1 MNLLDRY
8 VTEIGKGL
16 PRKSR
21 ADIETEIRSTLQDML
36 DERSARTGKPVD
48 EAMITELLKEYGA
61 PAKVAASYR
70 GPQYIVGPKMFPLFE
85 LVLKIVLAVLVGVS
99 LAGFGFSFV
108 SHSSGPEF
116 VQALGKWGAQLYGMI
131 ISAFGSIVLVFAI
144 LERVLPASKFE
155 KEKEEWDP
163 SELERE
169 PDPAEVKPAERIVG
183 IGVTVLGLVILN
195 VYPNLV
201 GPGFVSDGR
210 WTFIPAL
217 SAAFFRYLPWINVLG
232 LLHIGLN
239 LVLLRAGQWKTY
251 SRAADLAL
259 DAAGAVLAG
268 FMLAGPSLVDL
279 PASKLAG
286 TPLAPAA
293 AQLTPLFSVLPTIVL
308 TIIVIVTAVDVA
320 KALYR
325 MLSRPALL
333 APKM

>member
-8 VTEIGKGL
+8 VAEIGKGL
-16 PRKSR
+16 PRKNR

-36 DERSARTGKPVD
+36 DERSTRTGKPAD

-70 GPQYIVGPKMFPLFE
+70 GPQYIVGPKMFPFFE
-85 LVLKIVLAVLVGVS
+85 LVLKIVLTVLVAVS
-99 LAGFGFSFV
+99 LAGFGISFV
-108 SHSSGPEF
+108 SHNSGPEF
-116 VQALGKWGAQLYGMI
+116 IQALGKWAAQLYGAL

-155 KEKEEWDP
+155 KEMEDWDP

-195 VYPNLV
+195 VYPDLV
-201 GPGFVSDGR
+201 GPGFVIDGR

-239 LVLLRAGQWKTY
+239 LVLLRAGQWKAY

-259 DAAGAVLAG
+259 DVAGAVLAG
-268 FMLAGPSLVDL
+268 FMLAGPALIDL

-293 AQLTPLFSVLPTIVL
+293 GTLAPLLGMLPTLVL
-308 TIIVIVTAVDVA
+308 TIIIIVTTVEVGTT
-320 KALYR
+320 LYR
-325 MLSRPALL
+325 MVSRPATL

>member
-8 VTEIGKGL
+8 VAEIGKGL

-99 LAGFGFSFV
+99 LAGFGVSFV

-116 VQALGKWGAQLYGMI
+116 IQALGKFGAQLYGMI

-144 LERVLPASKFE
+144 LERMLPASKFE

-169 PDPAEVKPAERIVG
+169 PDPADVKPAEQIVG
-183 IGVTVLGLVILN
+183 VVFTVIGLVILN
-195 VYPNLV
+195 VYPNLI
-201 GPGFVSDGR
+201 GLGFVSDGR
-210 WTFIPAL
+210 WTFIPVL
-217 SAAFFRYLPWINVLG
+217 SAAFFRYLPWINALA
-232 LLHIGLN
+232 LLHIGLS
-239 LVLLRAGQWKTY
+239 LVLLREGQWKPY

-259 DAAGAVLAG
+259 DVAGALLAG
-268 FMLAGPSLVDL
+268 FMLTGPSLVDL

-293 AQLTPLFSVLPTIVL
+293 GQLAPLFSMLPTMVL

-325 MLSRPALL
+325 MLSRPAVL